1 MRRST
6 LITAILAIFAVL
18 LVGERVLA
26 GVIQCAAAHT
36 CPKE

>member
-1 MRRST
+1 MTRST
-6 LITAILAIFAVL
+6 LLAAIIAIFSIL

-26 GVIQCAAAHT
+26 GALQCAAAQT

>member
-1 MRRST
+1 MRAP
-6 LITAILAIFAVL
+6 LIALILAVFAVL

-26 GVIQCAAAHT
+26 GVIQCAAVQT

>member
-1 MRRST
+1 MRPA
-6 LITAILAIFAVL
+6 LLALILAIFSL
-18 LVGERVLA
+18 MLVGERVLA